1 MPATVIIGTQWGDE
15 GKGKVVDLLA
25 AGADV
30 VVRFHGGNNAGHTLV
45 VNGEK
50 TILNLVPAG
59 VLHPGRICML
69 GPGVVIDPEVLVG
82 EIEALRKRGYLAE
95 DRWLRISE
103 QAHLIMPYHRAID
116 RARERL
122 RGAGN
127 IGTTGR
133 GIGPAYEDKMAR
145 TGIRVGDLFDATGFR
160 EALER
165 NLREKNAYLEALLGE
180 APLAFDAIHERYS
193 ALRERL
199 RPFVTDTGVELRA
212 ALAAGRRVLL
222 EGAQGMMLDVD
233 HGTYPFV
240 TSSSCVAGAAAAGAG
255 LPPRAIDRIVGITKA
270 YTTRVG
276 GGPFPTELT
285 DALGARLRADGDEYG
300 ATTGRPRRCG
310 WFDAVVV
317 RQAAALSGVDGLAVT
332 KLDVLTGIDPLRVC
346 TAYELGGGCLDRPPP
361 AAPHRRCDGAPAS
374 PLRYSARARTARLSS
389 ARGDPAGDGRSSL
402 HLPRRD
408 EGARRVGPPLRRL
421 EPAPAAG
428 ARRRRGLARRPRA
441 VNPRSVTAQH
451 GSGGAVGAPMRRRTG
466 RSLPDPCPAAPNR
479 SGDGAPAPV
488 HGSLGS
494 GS

>member
-1 MPATVIIGTQWGDE
+1 MPASVIIGTQWGDE

-25 AGADV
+25 ADADV

-82 EIEALRKRGYLAE
+82 EIAALRKRGYLAE

-103 QAHLIMPYHRAID
+103 AAHLIMPYHRAID
-116 RARERL
+116 KARERL
-122 RGAGN
+122 RGAGS

-145 TGIRVGDLFDATGFR
+145 TGIRVADLFDEVGFR
-160 EALER
+160 AALEV
-165 NLREKNAYLEALLGE
+165 NVREKNAYLQALLGE
-180 APLAFDAIHERYS
+180 APLAFDDILARYVTY
-193 ALRERL
+193 REQL
-199 RPFVTDTGVELRA
+199 RPFVADTGIELRA

-240 TSSSCVAGAAAAGAG
+240 TSSTCVASAAAAGAG
-255 LPPRAIDRIVGITKA
+255 LPARSLGAIVGIAKA

-317 RQAAALSGVDGLAVT
+317 RHAVALSGVDRLALT
-332 KLDVLTGIDPLRVC
+332 KLDVLTGMDPLRVC
-346 TAYELGGGCLDRPPP
+346 TGYELAGRALDGPP
-361 AAPHRRCDGAPAS
+361 ATAS
-374 PLRYSARARTARLSS
+374 AWERVTPRYEELPGWREPLSA
-389 ARGDPAGDGRSSL
+389 
-402 HLPRRD
+402 
-408 EGARRVGPPLRRL
+408 ARRLDDLPANARRYVERL
-421 EPAPAAG
+421 ET
-428 ARRRRGLARRPRA
+428 L
-441 VNPRSVTAQH
+441 
-451 GSGGAVGAPMRRRTG
+451 VGAPVALV
-466 RSLPDPCPAAPNR
+466 SI
-479 SGDGAPAPV
+479 GAQRDQTIRVRA
-488 HGSLGS
+488 LA
-494 GS
+494 

>member
-25 AGADV
+25 ASADV

-59 VLHPGRICML
+59 VLHPGRICN
-69 GPGVVIDPEVLVG
+69 
-82 EIEALRKRGYLAE
+82 
-95 DRWLRISE
+95 

-145 TGIRVGDLFDATGFR
+145 TGIRVGDLFDETGFR

-165 NLREKNAYLEALLGE
+165 NLREKNAYLQALLGE
-180 APLAFDAIHERYS
+180 APLAFDAIHERY
-193 ALRERL
+193 AGWRERL
-199 RPFVTDTGVELRA
+199 RPFVTDTGAELRA

-332 KLDVLTGIDPLRVC
+332 KLDVLTGIDPLRLC
-346 TAYELGGGCLDRPPP
+346 TAYELGG
-361 AAPHRRCDGAPAS
+361 
-374 PLRYSARARTARLSS
+374 
-389 ARGDPAGDGRSSL
+389 
-402 HLPRRD
+402 
-408 EGARRVGPPLRRL
+408 RRL
-421 EPAPAAG
+421 ELPPATERAWQCVVPRYEELPGWCEPLGG
-428 ARRRRGLARRPRA
+428 ARALADLPANARRYLERLAALVGLPVA
-441 VNPRSVTAQH
+441 LLS
-451 GSGGAVGAPMRRRTG
+451 VGAQRDQTIRLG
-466 RSLPDPCPAAPNR
+466 ELFGADPRPC
-479 SGDGAPAPV
+479 
-488 HGSLGS
+488 L
-494 GS
+494 